1 MSGWISL
8 HRQIKEHWIW
18 EESDYL
24 KWWID
29 ILLRVNHKD
38 VTGMFN
44 KKPRTYKRG
53 TFHTSTVKLAEQW
66 NVSRNTVNRFLKLL
80 EQDNMIKIISS
91 NDGTTIEV
99 LNYNVY
105 QGFSEEKRQPTEQR
119 SEQRTEQQIE
129 QRTEHRTEQQTDIE
143 LNTNNNDNNELIMKN
158 NENNN
163 NNSVGVDYNNQDFSI
178 IVNEWQKLGFGMITE
193 RSTEQILDWLK
204 VHDKDLIMHVIQY
217 AHDNG
222 AINQRY
228 VQAVLK
234 SAREKNVKTVADFE
248 AEQQKRAAS
257 RRTVNGKPNNQV
269 IQPKWFKEQKE
280 TEPSKEVPKE
290 TDTDI
295 SNMINQFRKGQTP

>member
-80 EQDNMIKIISS
+80 EQDNMIKVISS

-99 LNYNVY
+99 RNYSVY
-105 QGFSEEKRQPTEQR
+105 QGFSEEKRQ
-119 SEQRTEQQIE
+119 RTEQQTEQQTEQRTE
-129 QRTEHRTEQQTDIE
+129 QRTEHRTEQRTDIE
-143 LNTNNNDNNELIMKN
+143 LNTNNNDNNELTMKN
-158 NENNN
+158 NDNNN
-163 NNSVGVDYNNQDFSI
+163 CVGVDYNNQDFSI

-193 RSTEQILDWLK
+193 RSTEQIIDWLK
-204 VHDKDLIMHVIQY
+204 DHDKDLIMHVIQY

-234 SAREKNVKTVADFE
+234 NAKDKNVKTVADFE
-248 AEQQKRAAS
+248 AEQQKRATS
-257 RRTVNGKPNNQV
+257 RRAFNSKPNNQV
-269 IQPKWFKEQKE
+269 IQPKWFKEK
-280 TEPSKEVPKE
+280 KEVDEPKE
-290 TDTDI
+290 LPKDTKTDTDI
-295 SNMINQFRKGQTP
+295 NNMINRFRKGQTP